1 MKYPTTPEQFRAYLE
16 KHSLSRRSVGELVGV
31 EGRAVS
37 YWKSGLNSAGKPIVI
52 PYSVWFTLRTKVEGE
67 PPLSPDR

>member
-1 MKYPTTPEQFRAYLE
+1 MKYPPTNLQFCAYLE

-37 YWKSGLNSAGKPIVI
+37 YWKSGLNSAGKPIII
-52 PYSVWFTLRTKVEGE
+52 PYAVWFTLRSKVEGK
-67 PPLSPDR
+67 PPD